1 MSDGVVTYFSIFL
14 SHKNKLFNIFNIS
27 VWMQGR
33 GARMGEEEYTRP
45 TPNLQPLGVGQDGSL
60 WVIYPYSKQN
70 VQKKGAKTNYSIRGS
85 H

>member
-1 MSDGVVTYFSIFL
+1 
-14 SHKNKLFNIFNIS
+14 
-27 VWMQGR
+27 MQGR
-33 GARMGEEEYTRP
+33 RARMGEEEYTRP